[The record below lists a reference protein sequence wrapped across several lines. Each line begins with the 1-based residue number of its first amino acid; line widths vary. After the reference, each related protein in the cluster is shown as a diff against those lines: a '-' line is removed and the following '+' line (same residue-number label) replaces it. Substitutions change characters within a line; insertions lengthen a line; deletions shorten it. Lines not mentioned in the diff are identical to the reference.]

1 MKILTIPDLHEKDI
15 WKKAISKDWDKV
27 IFLGDYVDSFDHNKD
42 KCISNL
48 LDIIEFKKSNPDN
61 IILLLGNHDIQY
73 LDSKYR
79 CSGYQQ
85 DSAALITI
93 ILNDNKGLFKVAY
106 LHKNYLFTHAGV
118 SKKWFNFFKSKNE
131 DIYDNS
137 ISLDVLFND
146 IHSSSRQQELHTVS
160 HLRGGSHLYGGI
172 TWADKQ
178 ETMEG
183 IIPNYHQIV
192 GHSKV
197 PEIIKASKI
206 MGTTYTDR
214 SITYT
219 DCLDTKEEFLILDI

>member
-1 MKILTIPDLHEKDI
+1 MKILVIPDLHEKDI
-15 WKKAISKDWDKV
+15 WKKAINQEWSKV
-27 IFLGDYVDSFDHNKD
+27 VFLGDFVDSFDHDKD
-42 KCISNL
+42 KCINNL

-73 LDSKYR
+73 INSKYR
-79 CSGYQQ
+79 CSGYKE
-85 DSAALITI
+85 DSAAILKTI
-93 ILNDNKGLFKVAY
+93 FEGESKLFKVAY
-106 LHKNYLFTHAGV
+106 LHDNYLFTHAGV

-131 DIYDNS
+131 DIYDKS
-137 ISLDVLFND
+137 IPLNVLFND

-160 HLRGGSHLYGGI
+160 HLRGGSHLHGGI

-206 MGTTYTDR
+206 MGTTYKDR